1 MGEFIAALTVT
12 YAIVAVAVLYHA
24 PDGGQDHLECSATT
38 VCVLDDAATDRV
50 FDCMQRRPT
59 DDLGAGPCLAAHRR
73 TCERERGFV
82 CGKDLPLS
90 CTLAFEPAA
99 QAACAP

>member
-1 MGEFIAALTVT
+1 MEEFIVALTVCACC
-12 YAIVAVAVLYHA
+12 AIVYVVLS
-24 PDGGQDHLECSATT
+24 DQGQGQPECSATT
-38 VCVLDDAATDRV
+38 VCVLDDAATVRV

-59 DDLGAGPCLAAHRR
+59 EDLGAAACLAAHRR

-90 CTLAFEPAA
+90 CTLAFTPAA